1 MRQAF
6 KSIAICGVIATGA
19 VACGG
24 AGMGK
29 GVRTDISAQMQ
40 TIEPAVASCYK
51 DALSTRSRR
60 IAGTMVL
67 GFKVEP
73 KTGKFKSATV
83 LRSDLNDPALETCVV
98 NEVTKLVLAKPQST
112 IIGIDD
118 YPIRFS
124 PIN

>member
-1 MRQAF
+1 MSAF
-6 KSIAICGVIATGA
+6 KTIVICGFLTSGA

-29 GVRTDISAQMQ
+29 GVHTDISAQMQ
-40 TIEPAVASCYK
+40 TIEPAIASCYK
-51 DALSTRSRR
+51 DALHKRSRR
-60 IAGTMVL
+60 IAGTMVV

-73 KTGKFKSATV
+73 KTGKFKNATV
-83 LRSDLNDPALETCVV
+83 LRSDLNDPELEACVV
-98 NEVTKLVLAKPQST
+98 NEVTTLVLAKPQST

-124 PIN
+124 PSN